1 VALTVPS
8 PDDPPY
14 ARNGDDVTK
23 AEYVD
28 KAQVV
33 ANLRSRDLHSR
44 ADWVDRQLPALI
56 DTFENA
62 SLLRTLGID
71 VSSVSTPAPAEERP
85 VAASAS

>member
-1 VALTVPS
+1 M
-8 PDDPPY
+8 
-14 ARNGDDVTK
+14 TK

-28 KAQVV
+28 KAKVV

-71 VSSVSTPAPAEERP
+71 VSSVSTPTPAEERP

>member
-1 VALTVPS
+1 M
-8 PDDPPY
+8 
-14 ARNGDDVTK
+14 TK